1 MSSLAGALDETHVS
15 SYQQASYASGDA
27 VMGSPIKEEYDPPH
41 KIEGDQDM
49 DDLFGNDQEVIEPK
63 HEEWGT
69 AHVPHFPVNMPK
81 PASARQ
87 QHLAPNLRD
96 SLPQKENGD
105 RPLNMKKRK
114 FRRSLLWK

>member
-1 MSSLAGALDETHVS
+1 
-15 SYQQASYASGDA
+15 
-27 VMGSPIKEEYDPPH
+27 MGSPIKEEYDPLH

-69 AHVPHFPVNMPK
+69 AHVPPFPANMPK
-81 PASARQ
+81 LASARQ

-96 SLPQKENGD
+96 SLPQKENGGK
-105 RPLNMKKRK
+105 PLNMRKRK
-114 FRRSLLWK
+114 FRRSLRWK

>member
-15 SYQQASYASGDA
+15 FYQQASYASGDA

-63 HEEWGT
+63 HEEWGHRTCT
-69 AHVPHFPVNMPK
+69 AFP
-81 PASARQ
+81 S
-87 QHLAPNLRD
+87 
-96 SLPQKENGD
+96 
-105 RPLNMKKRK
+105 
-114 FRRSLLWK
+114 

>member
-15 SYQQASYASGDA
+15 SYQQASYASRDA
-27 VMGSPIKEEYDPPH
+27 IMGSPIKEEYDPPH
-41 KIEGDQDM
+41 KIQGDQDM

-69 AHVPHFPVNMPK
+69 AHVPPFPANMPK
-81 PASARQ
+81 LASARQ

-96 SLPQKENGD
+96 SLPQKENGGK
-105 RPLNMKKRK
+105 PLNMRKRK
-114 FRRSLLWK
+114 FRRSLRWK

>member
-1 MSSLAGALDETHVS
+1 
-15 SYQQASYASGDA
+15 
-27 VMGSPIKEEYDPPH
+27 MGSPIKEEYDPLH

-69 AHVPHFPVNMPK
+69 AHVPHFSANMPK

-105 RPLNMKKRK
+105 KPLNMKKRK